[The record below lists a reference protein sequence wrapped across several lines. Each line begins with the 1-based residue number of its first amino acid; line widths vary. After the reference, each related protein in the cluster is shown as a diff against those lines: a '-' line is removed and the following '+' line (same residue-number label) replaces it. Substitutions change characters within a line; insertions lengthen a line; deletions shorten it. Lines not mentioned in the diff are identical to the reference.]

1 MDTQSTKKG
10 RGGARAN
17 AGGKRVGA
25 GRKSRS
31 HPTVGRK
38 FTISTDLDQWLNEFP
53 NRSEY
58 LDTILRKAFIESKKI
73 IAD

>member
-1 MDTQSTKKG
+1 MDNQSAKKR
-10 RGGARAN
+10 RGGPRAN
-17 AGGKRVGA
+17 AGGKRAGA

-38 FTISTDLDQWLNEFP
+38 FTISTDIDQWLNEFP

-58 LDTILRKAFIESKKI
+58 LDTILRKAYIESKKNF
-73 IAD
+73 AD